1 MASITVPNPLPSPE
15 QDAQDLRKAFQGWG
29 TDEKAIIGILGHRK
43 AAQRAT
49 ISETYARLYGE
60 SLLQRL
66 HSELSGDFRGAV
78 MLWTADPAERDAKL
92 AHKALK
98 KRDDRHVW
106 VIIEVACASSS
117 DHLMAVRKAYHSLFS
132 SSIEEDVAFE
142 FSETNPLRQ
151 LLVQLVSSYRYD
163 GEHVDEEIAK
173 SEAAELH
180 DAIRRSHAEVIRI
193 LSTRNKVQL
202 KETFKHYEQNF
213 GIAIDEDIN
222 NQGGS
227 QLFSMLKAIVWCLT
241 SPERHFAE
249 VIRSSILGLGT
260 DEASLTRSIV
270 SRAEIDM
277 KKIKEE
283 YKKRYRTTLND
294 DVIGDTSGY
303 YKSFLLA
310 LVGIWVFYKVNAK
323 LFSSNHDVMCCLLG
337 RDLNANRRR
346 EDDRHLVESQS
357 QSPHIWQRKA
367 HLLEK
372 MRPPPH
378 TLSKADGKKAQR
390 PSPSAAA
397 KMTTLKHPVYPG
409 SCSKTSR
416 IINAATTFCCSMQ
429 PSTKNIKVVI
439 NGATKEIGRAAIVAV
454 TKARGMEIAGA
465 VDTNL
470 VGHDAGKLCG
480 MEEPLEIPILNDLTM
495 ISGSI
500 AQTKAN
506 GVVVDFTHPGSV
518 YDNVKQAAAFGLRSV
533 VYVPDIELETVT
545 ALSVFCEKA
554 SMGCLVAP
562 TLSIGSVLLQQAAL
576 QASFHYNNVEI
587 DLPSPEAVQIANNLT
602 DLGQRYNREDISTD
616 NPARGQVLGEDGVR
630 VHSMVLPGLTSTT
643 TVHFSGPGEV
653 YSVRHDVTNVQCLMP
668 GLILAIRKV
677 VRLKNLIY
685 GLEKFL

>member
-213 GIAIDEDIN
+213 GIAIDE
-222 NQGGS
+222 
-227 QLFSMLKAIVWCLT
+227 
-241 SPERHFAE
+241 

-294 DVIGDTSGY
+294 DVI
-303 YKSFLLA
+303 
-310 LVGIWVFYKVNAK
+310 VWVFYKVNAK